1 MPTIINGKTYY
12 RTEEVCRIVGIS
24 RNTFFRWVRQ
34 GLFADVEY
42 RDRRSWRLFSNEDLD
57 RLKAE
62 ANKIYRSSITGYQD
76 KSMNRRMRVR

>member
-1 MPTIINGKTYY
+1 MPVAVKSQTYY
-12 RTEEVCRIVGIS
+12 RTSEACAMGGIS

-62 ANKIYRSSITGYQD
+62 ANKIYRSSITGYRD
-76 KSMNRRMRVR
+76 KRINRGMKVR